1 MFDAIPEAVVSSTNP
16 VSLYGVFG
24 YASIDVHMKWRETQ
38 EGTKA
43 READESMEKKNI
55 ILLPATTVPGIDAET
70 GYFHVKFRE
79 GI

>member
-1 MFDAIPEAVVSSTNP
+1 MPEAVVSSTNP

-55 ILLPATTVPGIDAET
+55 ILLPASTVPGIDAET

>member
-1 MFDAIPEAVVSSTNP
+1 MFDAMPEAVVSSTNP

-55 ILLPATTVPGIDAET
+55 ILLPASTVPGIDAET